1 VPKAGDGPV
10 GQRSIYDSMSIG
22 HRHLHFGKNLPML
35 DIIFIVGG
43 LAFFAI
49 SAGYTIICERL

>member
-1 VPKAGDGPV
+1 
-10 GQRSIYDSMSIG
+10 
-22 HRHLHFGKNLPML
+22 ML
-35 DIIFIVGG
+35 DIIFIVSG